1 MPICNVSRYYQQNFT
16 SRIGLDSENQQIR
29 IFLEMAKFVTP
40 HTTGHYEPSWGNFS
54 DGKVELSSYSSDKIE
69 LLQHSAR
76 QDNRQQ
82 KSWMMGFRNY
92 LEPVKYFRHGTW
104 NIFSPWKIFS
114 EHILHLVTVTA
125 PFHCVISESI
135 YHLFIFSILSI
146 TLFLCILCFSTHVI
160 PTLYTL
166 SLNRARLCLYLF
178 IFCTDSSNNT
188 RLRHVIINMNSP
200 LLQCPPAPPPLIGH
214 WHPSI
219 LHTSRQ

>member
-1 MPICNVSRYYQQNFT
+1 
-16 SRIGLDSENQQIR
+16 
-29 IFLEMAKFVTP
+29 
-40 HTTGHYEPSWGNFS
+40 
-54 DGKVELSSYSSDKIE
+54 
-69 LLQHSAR
+69 
-76 QDNRQQ
+76 
-82 KSWMMGFRNY
+82 MMGFRNY
-92 LEPVKYFRHGTW
+92 LELVKYFRHGTW

-125 PFHCVISESI
+125 SFHCVISESI

-188 RLRHVIINMNSP
+188 RRVSASCHHKYEQPLAPVSTCTPPSLVTDTHQYYIHQDSNSFQGDKSELKTNP
-200 LLQCPPAPPPLIGH
+200 TVELQMKFDH
-214 WHPSI
+214 H
-219 LHTSRQ
+219 

>member
-1 MPICNVSRYYQQNFT
+1 
-16 SRIGLDSENQQIR
+16 
-29 IFLEMAKFVTP
+29 MAKFVTP

-188 RLRHVIINMNSP
+188 RRVSASCHHKYEQP
-200 LLQCPPAPPPLIGH
+200 LAPVSTCTPPPH
-214 WHPSI
+214 WSLTPINTTYIKTVTHFKV
-219 LHTSRQ
+219 T